1 MCGIVAAVAKNNV
14 VPTLLECLKKLE
26 YRGYDSA
33 GLAVL
38 MPQGELQRRRAVGK
52 IAGLEKNLEKEP
64 LQGGT
69 GIAHTRWATHGAPSE
84 TNAHPHFSSN
94 NTIAIVHNGIIEN
107 YAELR
112 DSLISEGYK
121 FYSETD
127 TEVIAHLI
135 HKYFQQTKDF
145 LIAVHKTASEL
156 EGMYALAILNSA
168 EPERLIAVRSGS
180 SLVAGLGKN
189 GNFLA
194 SDTIALA
201 NVVEDFVYLEEGDL
215 ADITKSGIVIYDQ
228 DLHKVERTW
237 QKMPHYVSAIDRG
250 SYKHFMQKEIFS
262 QPEAIADTLEGRLE
276 AAEILDDV
284 FTTKAIGIFPKIR
297 QIQIIACGTSYHAGL
312 LARYWLEEIAKTP
325 CQVDIASEFRYK
337 KTPVLPGTLLIAV
350 SQSGETADTLAVVR
364 RSKEMGYLAC
374 LAITNVASSALMREA
389 DLSFL
394 THAGIE
400 IGVAASKTFT
410 TQLVAFLLL
419 ALALGKHHGLDKSAQ
434 VHLIQQLKHLPIA
447 IEETLALNDV
457 VKKLAQSLVQKK
469 NALFLGRGLCYPI
482 ALEGALKMKEIS
494 YIHAEAYAAGELKHG
509 PLALVDQDMPVVVL
523 APPDDLIAKLQ
534 SNIKEVEARDG
545 QLVVFTSNTE
555 AFEKM
560 PNLILIKMPKVPREI
575 APIVYTVPLQLLAYH
590 VAVLKG
596 TDVDQPRNLAK
607 SVTVE

>member
-1 MCGIVAAVAKNNV
+1 MCGIVAAVARNNV

-38 MPQGELQRRRAVGK
+38 MPQGELQRRRVVGK
-52 IAGLEKNLEKEP
+52 IVGLEKAIEREP

-84 TNAHPHFSSN
+84 SNAHPHFSSN
-94 NTIAIVHNGIIEN
+94 DNIAIVHNGIIEN

-121 FYSETD
+121 FFSETD

-145 LIAVHKTASEL
+145 LVAVHKASLEL

-180 SLVAGLGKN
+180 SLVAGKCKN
-189 GNFLA
+189 GYFLA

-201 NVVEDFVYLEEGDL
+201 NVVDDFVYLEEGDL
-215 ADITKSGIVIYDQ
+215 VDISKGGIAIYNKNLQ
-228 DLHKVERTW
+228 KVEHAW
-237 QKMPHYVSAIDRG
+237 HKMPQVISAIERG
-250 SYKHFMQKEIFS
+250 DYKHFMQKEIFS
-262 QPEAIADTLEGRLE
+262 QPEAIADTLEGCLE
-276 AAEILDDV
+276 TSDISDDI
-284 FTTKAIGIFPKIR
+284 FTTKAIEIFPKIR

-419 ALALGKHHGLDKSAQ
+419 ALALGKHYGLDKSAQ

-447 IEETLALNDV
+447 IEEALALNDV

-509 PLALVDQDMPVVVL
+509 PLALVDPDMPVVVL

-545 QLVVFTSNTE
+545 QLIIFTSSVEIFNSMSNIT
-555 AFEKM
+555 
-560 PNLILIKMPKVPREI
+560 LIKMPKVQREI